1 MTDQLVYIDGE
12 LYHADDFTDDELAHY
27 GVVGMKWG
35 KRKARKKGV
44 EYKYKS
50 SNTRIAERRLRRA
63 EQKGKNV
70 VRRRKLLEA
79 HQQLDAQRQ
88 AHLEGRKKRYKAASY
103 AITALGGPQGAI
115 PFRGAQNTYRAGRA
129 EGNGRVRSVVA
140 SVGNVP
146 GRMINRELNARRIA
160 NNS

>member
-50 SNTRIAERRLRRA
+50 TNTKLAERRLRRA
-63 EQKGKNV
+63 ELKGKNV
-70 VRRRKLLEA
+70 KYNRKLVDA
-79 HQQLDAQRQ
+79 HRQLDAQRQ
-88 AHLEGRKKRYKAASY
+88 AHLEGRKGRQKAVSY
-103 AITALGGPQGAI
+103 ALTATGGYYAPALRT
-115 PFRGAQNTYRAGRA
+115 FQNTYRAGRA
-129 EGNGRVRSVVA
+129 EGNGRLRSGIA
-140 SVGNVP
+140 SVNGLP
-146 GRMINRELNARRIA
+146 GRYVNREANARRIA
-160 NNS
+160 NNM